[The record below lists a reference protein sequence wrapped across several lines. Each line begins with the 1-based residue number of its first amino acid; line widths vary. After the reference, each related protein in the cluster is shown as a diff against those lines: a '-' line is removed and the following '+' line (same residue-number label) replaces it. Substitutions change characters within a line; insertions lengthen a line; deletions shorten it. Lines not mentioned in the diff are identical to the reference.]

1 MARRYPQLG
10 LVLPYDFALA
20 AAPFITGTRAWGG
33 LALLWPVG
41 HPAHLSTQQREAV
54 IARCRRTAL
63 LLEQAAAQG
72 DPLPPPGEAR
82 YLPVS
87 PEDSDPEQAMA
98 ALGFT
103 ERLPMGCCALDL
115 EGRLTFIN
123 SAGAELVGADAASL
137 TGRRPGK
144 HCHGCTHR
152 SARKAT
158 EPRRSPAGPPRSPPR
173 APRTSHSSSSSTPT
187 TAASASTSHP
197 PRLTSKQAETQRRP
211 TDLNRTPLGRGP

>member
-54 IARCRRTAL
+54 IACCRRTAL
-63 LLEQAAAQG
+63 LLEQAASQG
-72 DPLPPPGEAR
+72 DPLLPPGEAR

-103 ERLPMGCCALDL
+103 ERLPMACCALDL

-137 TGRRPGK
+137 TGRRPWEALPWL
-144 HCHGCTHR
+144 H
-152 SARKAT
+152 
-158 EPRRSPAGPPRSPPR
+158 
-173 APRTSHSSSSSTPT
+173 APVS
-187 TAASASTSHP
+187 
-197 PRLTSKQAETQRRP
+197 E
-211 TDLNRTPLGRGP
+211 